1 MAYST
6 GGYTSERTNGM
17 AVASLV
23 LGIVGLLISL
33 FGVLPILAIVFGA
46 VGRRQIDQGG
56 GRGRGMATAGLILG
70 VIGLIL
76 FVVVLVVVGIHP
88 TSFGHG

>member
-1 MAYST
+1 
-6 GGYTSERTNGM
+6 
-17 AVASLV
+17 V

-33 FGVLPILAIVFGA
+33 FGVLPILAIIFGA
-46 VGRRQIDQGG
+46 MSRRQIDHGR

-76 FVVVLVVVGIHP
+76 FIVVIVAVGIHP